1 MKKKRRQKN
10 YCLKYELFYLF
21 PSTTSVKKG
30 FNLRDVLNSTIC
42 TFKVEEMGRR
52 KDAERRKRR
61 EQRMAERLQQ
71 TKSNLEMYDVVQG
84 QEEEM
89 EKSPVEYHEASQT
102 QSDETNNSDQTNN
115 QTSEIS
121 KRKYFVPFPMV
132 SQKRE

>member
-1 MKKKRRQKN
+1 
-10 YCLKYELFYLF
+10 
-21 PSTTSVKKG
+21 
-30 FNLRDVLNSTIC
+30 
-42 TFKVEEMGRR
+42 MGRR

-71 TKSNLEMYDVVQG
+71 TKSNHEMYDVIQG

-89 EKSPVEYHEASQT
+89 EKSPVEYHVASQT

-121 KRKYFVPFPMV
+121 KRKYFVPFKKESKGSRV
-132 SQKRE
+132 IFT